1 MAFWKP
7 GTGRP
12 GASSLGGAENGQED
26 GDDGSLFIFP
36 SSRFGS
42 GGGLQKQR
50 QQLPVF
56 KHRKAL
62 LYLAEKHG
70 TTIVLGE
77 TGSGKSTQIPQY
89 FAEAGWA
96 EGGRMIACTQPRRIA
111 AQTVAARV
119 AEEMGV
125 PVGAEV
131 GYCIRFEEV
140 TTPGVTRIKYLTD
153 GVLLREMMADPL
165 LSSYSVIM
173 VDEAHERSIATD
185 MLLGLLKKI
194 QRRRPELRL
203 IIASATLD
211 AESFFNFFDSR
222 KAAEDVG
229 SEGVHAQP
237 KTCHPLS

>member
-111 AQTVAARV
+111 AQVKCTLFCSCCHNAGSDQQLPKL
-119 AEEMGV
+119 M
-125 PVGAEV
+125 
-131 GYCIRFEEV
+131 I
-140 TTPGVTRIKYLTD
+140 
-153 GVLLREMMADPL
+153 
-165 LSSYSVIM
+165 LS
-173 VDEAHERSIATD
+173 EAS
-185 MLLGLLKKI
+185 
-194 QRRRPELRL
+194 
-203 IIASATLD
+203 
-211 AESFFNFFDSR
+211 
-222 KAAEDVG
+222 
-229 SEGVHAQP
+229 
-237 KTCHPLS
+237 

>member
-62 LYLAEKHG
+62 LYLAENHG

-165 LSSYSVIM
+165 LSSYRQDDPIFFLFSARENEKKSLVSQSLPCN
-173 VDEAHERSIATD
+173 VSSPSIFLMQMSGD
-185 MLLGLLKKI
+185 L
-194 QRRRPELRL
+194 E
-203 IIASATLD
+203 
-211 AESFFNFFDSR
+211 
-222 KAAEDVG
+222 
-229 SEGVHAQP
+229 
-237 KTCHPLS
+237 